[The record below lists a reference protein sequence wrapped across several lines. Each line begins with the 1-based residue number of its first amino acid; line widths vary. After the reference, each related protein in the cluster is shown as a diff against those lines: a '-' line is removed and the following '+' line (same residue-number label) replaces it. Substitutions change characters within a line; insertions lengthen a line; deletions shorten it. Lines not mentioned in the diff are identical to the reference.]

1 MSLEEILTKTDFLPV
16 QQYRVE
22 WQTKNEQ
29 FLARIIFNDLK
40 SVQKELHHN
49 INSGCWKLVNYF
61 MWFVPEWT
69 KWHAKFQDLTL
80 VGHF

>member
-49 INSGCWKLVNYF
+49 INSGC
-61 MWFVPEWT
+61 
-69 KWHAKFQDLTL
+69 
-80 VGHF
+80 